1 MAPRMGDRC
10 SHSAGLGRLLQSQEN
25 TVLLQ
30 GEDILTRRPHLPDQP
45 QSPRQSIRETSA
57 ILCCAAPSGILTACG
72 QEEWGETSAPCCG
85 WQQGGPPAH
94 PLPMVSGLGPRCARR
109 CQGAQESGERGKRCA
124 HSQIDPKPQDGE
136 ECQQARAGP
145 EQGSLRCPPSLGLSQ
160 VLTPEPACPPR
171 PSPHLLLVLGI
182 VLQPIHLQEFLGY
195 PNARQVCEDAEVTG
209 HPEACKGRG
218 G

>member
-10 SHSAGLGRLLQSQEN
+10 SHSAGLGWLLQSQEN

-57 ILCCAAPSGILTACG
+57 ILCCAAPSGTLTACG

-94 PLPMVSGLGPRCARR
+94 PLPMVSRLGPRCARR

-124 HSQIDPKPQDGE
+124 HSQILADAWIPGLSADKHTDG
-136 ECQQARAGP
+136 GH
-145 EQGSLRCPPSLGLSQ
+145 PPSSHCPGSMASRK
-160 VLTPEPACPPR
+160 AC
-171 PSPHLLLVLGI
+171 
-182 VLQPIHLQEFLGY
+182 
-195 PNARQVCEDAEVTG
+195 VCTHRELA
-209 HPEACKGRG
+209 
-218 G
+218 